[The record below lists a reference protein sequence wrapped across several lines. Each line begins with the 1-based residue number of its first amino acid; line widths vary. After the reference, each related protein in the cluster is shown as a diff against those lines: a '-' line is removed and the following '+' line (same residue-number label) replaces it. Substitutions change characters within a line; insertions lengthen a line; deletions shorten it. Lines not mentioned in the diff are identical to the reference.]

1 MGSVVINGATSGAVT
16 IAVPAE
22 AGTRTVSL
30 PAETGTVL
38 TNSTTGCVLQ
48 IVTANFTGVQTIA
61 SAGGNTFNFVD
72 ITSLSVAITPKTT
85 SSKILLM
92 AQVNIGCNT
101 ADRIAALRFTGG
113 NADDFIGA
121 AASNRQRVASAM
133 NSPSGAGAMAT
144 NAHLT
149 YVDSPATTSAVTY
162 KVQGAPNF
170 GSGTVAINYVAS
182 DGDQTYFPRGA
193 SSLTAMEIA
202 G

>member
-48 IVTANFTGVQTIA
+48 VVTANFTGVQTIA
-61 SAGGNTFNFVD
+61 SASGNTFNFVD

-85 SSKILLM
+85 SSKILLL

-113 NADDFIGA
+113 NADDYVGA
-121 AASNRQRVASAM
+121 AAGNRQRVAGLFT
-133 NSPSGAGAMAT
+133 SPSGAGVVANMMSIT
-144 NAHLT
+144 FL
-149 YVDSPATTSAVTY
+149 DSPATTSATTY
-162 KVQGAPNF
+162 KVQGASN
-170 GSGTVAINYVAS
+170 GYSSTVAINYLG
-182 DGDQTYFPRGA
+182 GDNNEAYFPR
-193 SSLTAMEIA
+193 SSCSLTAMEIA
-202 G
+202 

>member
-1 MGSVVINGATSGAVT
+1 
-16 IAVPAE
+16 
-22 AGTRTVSL
+22 
-30 PAETGTVL
+30 
-38 TNSTTGCVLQ
+38 
-48 IVTANFTGVQTIA
+48 
-61 SAGGNTFNFVD
+61 
-72 ITSLSVAITPKTT
+72 
-85 SSKILLM
+85 M

-121 AASNRQRVASAM
+121 AASNRQRVASFM

-144 NAHLT
+144 NTHLT

>member
-1 MGSVVINGATSGAVT
+1 MGSVVISGSTSGAIT
-16 IAVPAE
+16 LAVPAE
-22 AGTRTVSL
+22 AGTRTMTL

-38 TNSTTGCVLQ
+38 TNSTTGCILQ
-48 IVTANFTGVQTIA
+48 VVTANFLGVQTIA
-61 SAGGNTFNFVD
+61 AAASNVFNFVD

-92 AQVNIGCNT
+92 AQVNYGCMT

-113 NADDFIGA
+113 NADDFIGG
-121 AASNRQRVASAM
+121 AASNRQRVAAFM
-133 NSPSGAGAMAT
+133 TSPSGAGVVA
-144 NAHLT
+144 NNSHLT

-170 GSGTVAINYVAS
+170 GSGTVSINFIGGDS
-182 DGDQTYFPRGA
+182 DQAYFPRGA

-202 G
+202 

>member
-1 MGSVVINGATSGAVT
+1 MGSVVISGATSGAITLGV
-16 IAVPAE
+16 AAE
-22 AGTRTVSL
+22 AGTKAITL
-30 PAETGTVL
+30 GPGMI
-38 TNSTTGCVLQ
+38 LQ
-48 IVTANFTGVQTIA
+48 VVTANFLGIQTIA
-61 SAGGNTFNFVD
+61 AAADNTFNFVD
-72 ITSLSVAITPKTT
+72 ITSLSVSITP
-85 SSKILLM
+85 SSSSNKILLM

-121 AASNRQRVASAM
+121 AASNRQRVASFM
-133 NSPSGAGAMAT
+133 NSPSRAGAMAT
-144 NAHLT
+144 NTHLT

-170 GSGTVAINYVAS
+170 GSGTVAINYIAS

-193 SSLTAMEIA
+193 SSLTVMEIL